1 MSDRE
6 DAANGMNEE
15 AEVGNTSGTN
25 DPTHDEIQR
34 VADYWQKVE
43 ALACRHEAIIHTH
56 DSVECSSCGRPVRV
70 LSDVQI
76 EDLKDRARREPLDP
90 ADPDSAGNHRTG
102 ARRARQV
109 GMGHQLRLR
118 RVRARRRGEHPPSR
132 RCARGPHPNP
142 ERERKIEI

>member
-6 DAANGMNEE
+6 GAANGMNEE

-25 DPTHDEIQR
+25 DPTHDEIHR

-90 ADPDSAGNHRTG
+90 ADSTMRETI
-102 ARRARQV
+102 ARA
-109 GMGHQLRLR
+109 L
-118 RVRARRRGEHPPSR
+118 GEHGKWAWGINCDCGEFVPDADVNTHLADAVLAALIQTR
-132 RCARGPHPNP
+132 NANA
-142 ERERKIEI
+142 K